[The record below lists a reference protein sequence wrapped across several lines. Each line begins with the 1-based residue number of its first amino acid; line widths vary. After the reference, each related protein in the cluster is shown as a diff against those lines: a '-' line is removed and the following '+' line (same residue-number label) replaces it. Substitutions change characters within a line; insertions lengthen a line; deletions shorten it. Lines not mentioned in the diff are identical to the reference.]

1 MSLNWAVVKIFGLLV
16 GITHLVVIA
25 LLSFASY
32 AKSDPETAGRII
44 GSFNWMKLL
53 NPSFEMI
60 LALIFLLYVIFMGT
74 LSVLLNISQRHDE
87 SVTLLNEIRDLL
99 KQNNNVDRTVSL
111 NEDLEIPAF
120 MKRD

>member
-1 MSLNWAVVKIFGLLV
+1 
-16 GITHLVVIA
+16 
-25 LLSFASY
+25 
-32 AKSDPETAGRII
+32 
-44 GSFNWMKLL
+44 MKLL
-53 NPSFEMI
+53 KSGFEMI

-87 SVTLLNEIRDLL
+87 SVTLLNKIRDLL

-120 MKRD
+120 IRRE

>member
-1 MSLNWAVVKIFGLLV
+1 
-16 GITHLVVIA
+16 
-25 LLSFASY
+25 
-32 AKSDPETAGRII
+32 
-44 GSFNWMKLL
+44 MKLL
-53 NPSFEMI
+53 KSGFEMI
-60 LALIFLLYVIFMGT
+60 LALIFLLYVIFVGT

-87 SVTLLNEIRDLL
+87 SVTLLNKIRDLL

>member
-1 MSLNWAVVKIFGLLV
+1 
-16 GITHLVVIA
+16 
-25 LLSFASY
+25 
-32 AKSDPETAGRII
+32 
-44 GSFNWMKLL
+44 
-53 NPSFEMI
+53 MI

>member
-25 LLSFASY
+25 LLSFALY

-44 GSFNWMKLL
+44 GNFNWMKLL
-53 NPSFEMI
+53 NPSYEMI

-87 SVTLLNEIRDLL
+87 SVTLLNKIRDLL

>member
-25 LLSFASY
+25 LLSFALY

-60 LALIFLLYVIFMGT
+60 LYPTHSKTRNPWCEMMRKL
-74 LSVLLNISQRHDE
+74 
-87 SVTLLNEIRDLL
+87 SVTLSRKFCHSKGMVWRKNARIAAA
-99 KQNNNVDRTVSL
+99 NWGWVS
-111 NEDLEIPAF
+111 
-120 MKRD
+120 

>member
-1 MSLNWAVVKIFGLLV
+1 
-16 GITHLVVIA
+16 LVVIA

-44 GSFNWMKLL
+44 DSFNWMKLF

-74 LSVLLNISQRHDE
+74 LLVLLNISQKHDE
-87 SVTLLNEIRDLL
+87 SVTLLN
-99 KQNNNVDRTVSL
+99 
-111 NEDLEIPAF
+111 
-120 MKRD
+120 

>member
-1 MSLNWAVVKIFGLLV
+1 
-16 GITHLVVIA
+16 
-25 LLSFASY
+25 
-32 AKSDPETAGRII
+32 
-44 GSFNWMKLL
+44 MKLL
-53 NPSFEMI
+53 KSGFEMI